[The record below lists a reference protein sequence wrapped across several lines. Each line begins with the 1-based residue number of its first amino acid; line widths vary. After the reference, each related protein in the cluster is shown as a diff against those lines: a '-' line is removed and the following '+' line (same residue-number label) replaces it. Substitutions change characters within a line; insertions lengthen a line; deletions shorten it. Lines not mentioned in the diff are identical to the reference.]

1 MEMSERFE
9 KFQLIQLS
17 KEDESVKCPLIG
29 TRVPAGFPSPA
40 QDYIEDLLDLNE
52 YLIAHPAA
60 TYFIRVE
67 GNSMLNAGIH
77 SGDILIVD
85 RALEAT
91 SNKVV
96 IAILDGELTVKR
108 LMIDQHGN
116 YLLLA
121 ENKDYQPIRINQ
133 DIQFSIWGVVTYVI
147 HKV

>member
-1 MEMSERFE
+1 
-9 KFQLIQLS
+9 
-17 KEDESVKCPLIG
+17 
-29 TRVPAGFPSPA
+29 
-40 QDYIEDLLDLNE
+40 
-52 YLIAHPAA
+52 
-60 TYFIRVE
+60 
-67 GNSMLNAGIH
+67 MLNAGIH

-133 DIQFSIWGVVTYVI
+133 DIQFSIWGIVTYVI